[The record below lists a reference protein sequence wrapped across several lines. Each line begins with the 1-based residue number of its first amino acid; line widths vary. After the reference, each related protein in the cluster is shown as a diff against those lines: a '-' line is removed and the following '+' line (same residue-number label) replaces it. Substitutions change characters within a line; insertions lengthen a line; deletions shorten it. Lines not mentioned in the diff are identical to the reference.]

1 MPYSTVGGTKDE
13 PEPAV
18 ADQGERSV
26 QPLGGD
32 GPHVEAANT
41 RDASA
46 PLTST
51 PKKRENTS
59 TRNAQFQPYSN
70 GLSSQ
75 GIGYGINHISNLE
88 MPGKLVITLAEV
100 VCTT

>member
-1 MPYSTVGGTKDE
+1 M
-13 PEPAV
+13 
-18 ADQGERSV
+18 

-41 RDASA
+41 REASA

-59 TRNAQFQPYSN
+59 TRNAQIAAAFN
-70 GLSSQ
+70 GRSSE
-75 GIGYGINHISNLE
+75 GIGYGRNHASNLGA
-88 MPGKLVITLAEV
+88 PGTLVITLTETM
-100 VCTT
+100 CST

>member
-1 MPYSTVGGTKDE
+1 MSFSYIAAEVRTTS
-13 PEPAV
+13 EPAV
-18 ADQGERSV
+18 ADRGMRSV

-51 PKKRENTS
+51 PKRRENTS
-59 TRNAQFQPYSN
+59 TRPVQPAAPLN
-70 GLSSQ
+70 GRSSQ
-75 GIGYGINHISNLE
+75 GIGAGTQHAGDLGA
-88 MPGKLVITLAEV
+88 PGKLVIP
-100 VCTT
+100 